1 MRLTLQEMVSGAI
14 AEATE
19 REKLAQAEEASSE
32 EKKPSEEASASP
44 FPPKKKENGEEKK
57 NGEDKEKESGLKCAS
72 AETSLVEKVASA
84 LDFINA
90 NMNQIDWEK
99 VAVGEGLGTQAA
111 NAPAPQVGPG
121 TGPGS
126 DLATNMD
133 SPTPGLQSTET
144 GQATGQA
151 QPPKTPGS
159 DTVGKKDGQTNPATA
174 LETDMADVPGGTG
187 EQPQL
192 KQAAAKVARVRQ
204 LVAMRKQ
211 AANAENPAQISA
223 GKEPLVNPNASAAEE
238 AVPKLP
244 GPAQA
249 QANLVQTKDPTKPAD
264 VTKSQ
269 AKAEPKRQMGEVLD
283 EPAQKKSTDPV
294 LHQNLDAAAGAGTKL
309 SSVQA
314 SAARAYLRKLA
325 QAGEDPNAT
334 PEEKEKAKKLK
345 EAVEAKKNGN
355 GGDKKEKESQFGA
368 GMGGGMGGAPV
379 PSAPPPTS
387 PVA

>member
-14 AEATE
+14 AEAE
-19 REKLAQAEEASSE
+19 AREKLAQAAEESEAGDKE
-32 EKKPSEEASASP
+32 EKASASP
-44 FPPKKKENGEEKK
+44 FPPKKKENGDKK
-57 NGEDKEKESGLKCAS
+57 ENGKDDEKEKESGLKCAS
-72 AETSLVEKVASA
+72 SETPLVEKVASA

-192 KQAAAKVARVRQ
+192 TQPGALPTLKKASVRGVRA
-204 LVAMRKQ
+204 LWKEKQ

-223 GKEPLVNPNASAAEE
+223 GTTPLANPDATAAEE
-238 AVPKLP
+238 GVPKQ
-244 GPAQA
+244 PASVEA
-249 QANLVQTKDPTKPAD
+249 QRKLVTTTDPAKPAG
-264 VTKSQ
+264 VTKGQ
-269 AKAEPKRQMGEVLD
+269 AKAEPKRQMGG
-283 EPAQKKSTDPV
+283 PTC
-294 LHQNLDAAAGAGTKL
+294 
-309 SSVQA
+309 
-314 SAARAYLRKLA
+314 ARSRRRVILRTQLRRRRKR
-325 QAGEDPNAT
+325 PR
-334 PEEKEKAKKLK
+334 
-345 EAVEAKKNGN
+345 
-355 GGDKKEKESQFGA
+355 S
-368 GMGGGMGGAPV
+368 
-379 PSAPPPTS
+379 
-387 PVA
+387 